1 MVWSEARYELTATYS
16 VTIANGA
23 SLSSAIDLQDYIPV
37 RIDLPAA
44 WTAANLTIQV
54 SNDNSTYVNLYKSG
68 VEYQI
73 SGVSTSRGMAIPLQD
88 GVHMGRYIKVRS
100 GTSGTAVNQGADRTL
115 TIYAVKMQ
123 HGR

>member
-1 MVWSEARYELTATYS
+1 MPWDEARYQLTATYS

-23 SLSSAIDLQDYIPV
+23 SLSSSIDLQDYVPV
-37 RIDLPAA
+37 RIDMPAA

-54 SNDNSTYVNLYKSG
+54 SNDDSTFVNLYKAG
-68 VEYQI
+68 VEYTI
-73 SGVSTSRGMAIPLQD
+73 SGVSTSQGMAIPLQD

-100 GTSGTAVNQGADRTL
+100 GTSGTAVNQGAARTL

-123 HGR
+123 MSR